1 MIGVW
6 VNMFAV
12 IIGGSIGT
20 FLRSGISA
28 KYRSIINSALGLCSL
43 AIGITGAIK
52 THDMMGIIIALV
64 LGGVLGELIRIE
76 YGLDK
81 LGNWAQKKLAKNDAG
96 FSQGFVS
103 ATLLFCI
110 GAMAVVGSL
119 EAGLSNKPDTL
130 LAKSM
135 MDGVSSIIF
144 ASSMGPGV
152 ILSALPLTL
161 YQGGIAMLS
170 GLLAPVLSE
179 GIINE
184 ISAAGGLLIIGI
196 GINLL
201 GMTKERIKVG
211 NLLPAMVVVVLYQ
224 AITGLF

>member
-1 MIGVW
+1 
-6 VNMFAV
+6 
-12 IIGGSIGT
+12 
-20 FLRSGISA
+20 
-28 KYRSIINSALGLCSL
+28 
-43 AIGITGAIK
+43 
-52 THDMMGIIIALV
+52 
-64 LGGVLGELIRIE
+64 
-76 YGLDK
+76 
-81 LGNWAQKKLAKNDAG
+81 
-96 FSQGFVS
+96 
-103 ATLLFCI
+103 
-110 GAMAVVGSL
+110 
-119 EAGLSNKPDTL
+119 
-130 LAKSM
+130 M

-211 NLLPAMVVVVLYQ
+211 NLLPAMVVVVVYQ